1 MESKKDKFVDKLVAY
16 TPWFQSFKLFHNP
29 KEPMHDENKT
39 LPLNMAQTRNVLL
52 FFMIN
57 KVKFI
62 KSNFMTISYNKTI

>member
-1 MESKKDKFVDKLVAY
+1 MESEKDKFVDKLVAS
-16 TPWFQSFKLFHNP
+16 PWFQSFKLFHNP

>member
-1 MESKKDKFVDKLVAY
+1 
-16 TPWFQSFKLFHNP
+16 
-29 KEPMHDENKT
+29 MHDENKT

>member
-1 MESKKDKFVDKLVAY
+1 MESEKDKSLTNLLL